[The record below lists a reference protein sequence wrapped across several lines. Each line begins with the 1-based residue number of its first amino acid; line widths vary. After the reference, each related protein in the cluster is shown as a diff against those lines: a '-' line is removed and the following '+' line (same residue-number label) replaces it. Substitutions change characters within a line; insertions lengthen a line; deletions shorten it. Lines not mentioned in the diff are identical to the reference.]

1 MELSNLYGVLLKSY
15 QTGFS
20 NVMIFPFFGVIVGL
34 FLIIVFLLSMLV
46 FINLIFLDSF
56 VIGLL

>member
-20 NVMIFPFFGVIVGL
+20 NVMIFPFFGVIFGL